1 MTAPPRG
8 AGGHDWAIVLAAGH
22 GQRLARLI
30 RAMHGRDIPKQ
41 FALLDGGPSFFQQTL
56 ARAVRLAPSARI
68 VVVASEEH
76 AQLAREQ
83 AAGYQGVQV
92 IAQPRNVG
100 TLPGLMLPLAHVLDA
115 DPWARAVVYPSDHHV
130 ERPPFFYQAV
140 GAALGAIERAP
151 ARLVL
156 VGAAADR
163 PATDLGWILAGQ
175 QLAADAEGG
184 PRSVER
190 FVEKPDARSAAR
202 LLASG
207 ALWNTLLLAF
217 DAAAFWDAALAGQP
231 ELAEPFQ
238 RYRSS
243 VATKN
248 EQAVRA
254 EIYRNLP
261 TLDLS
266 HDLLASRRGL
276 AVVEMKQAG
285 WSDCGTPERL
295 ARCLALRRTDWLLG
309 RPVTG
314 VPSSG

>member
-1 MTAPPRG
+1 
-8 AGGHDWAIVLAAGH
+8 
-22 GQRLARLI
+22 
-30 RAMHGRDIPKQ
+30 
-41 FALLDGGPSFFQQTL
+41 
-56 ARAVRLAPSARI
+56 
-68 VVVASEEH
+68 
-76 AQLAREQ
+76 
-83 AAGYQGVQV
+83 
-92 IAQPRNVG
+92 
-100 TLPGLMLPLAHVLDA
+100 MLPLAHVLDA
-115 DPWARAVVYPSDHHV
+115 DPWARVVVYPSDHHV

-175 QLAADAEGG
+175 QLAATDDGG
-184 PRSVER
+184 PRAVER

-217 DAAAFWDAALAGQP
+217 DAAAFWDAALARQP
-231 ELAEPFQ
+231 GLAQPFQ

-243 VATKN
+243 VATNN

-254 EIYRNLP
+254 EIYRSLP

-266 HDLLASRRGL
+266 RDLLSSGRGL

-295 ARCLALRRTDWLLG
+295 ARCLALRGSDWLLG
-309 RPVTG
+309 RPVAG
-314 VPSSG
+314 VPTVG